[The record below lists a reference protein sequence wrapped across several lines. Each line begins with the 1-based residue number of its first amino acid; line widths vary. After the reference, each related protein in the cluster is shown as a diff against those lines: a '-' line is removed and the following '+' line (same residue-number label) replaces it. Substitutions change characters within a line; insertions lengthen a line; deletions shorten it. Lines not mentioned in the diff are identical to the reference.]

1 MDRIYLT
8 KKLYIFSVTKI
19 IKKKKIDLSV
29 TFINES
35 NKTKR
40 HVSHR

>member
-19 IKKKKIDLSV
+19 IKKKNR
-29 TFINES
+29 FIG
-35 NKTKR
+35 
-40 HVSHR
+40 HVY